1 MPKRG
6 ENIYLRKDKRWEGR
20 YKSGYRSDGTA
31 KYSSIYGKTCREV
44 REKLFLKRQAL
55 AESETDCNLTIEKL
69 SQIWISAI
77 KHNVKESTL
86 SAYIIKLQKHI
97 IPSLGKVKFKRLTA
111 ENISQFA
118 DEKVCQGLS
127 VKYVSDI
134 LAVLKAMFRYLHRFC
149 NYADKSLLIMKLK
162 CDVPKKTLDF
172 DEAMQ
177 TRLRKHLAENPDC
190 SNAGILLAM
199 TTGIRIGELCGLKWG
214 DIDFEK
220 RILTVRRTVQRIS
233 SVGGATKIIVNS
245 PKSKSSVRVIHLSEF
260 LLSLMEKFKRDDD
273 IYIMSGR
280 TSPVEARTVR
290 YRFDKILKRLD
301 LPHINFHSLR
311 HIFATKCIEVGF
323 DVKTL
328 SEILGHSS
336 VELTL
341 NRYVHSSM
349 ERKEACMKRYSE
361 CVFG

>member
-6 ENIYLRKDKRWEGR
+6 ENIYLRRDRRWEGR
-20 YKSGYRSDGTA
+20 YKSGYKADGSA
-31 KYSSIYGKTCREV
+31 KYSSVYGKTYREV
-44 REKLFLKRQAL
+44 REKLFLKKQAL
-55 AESETDCNLTIEKL
+55 AENETDCNLTIEKL
-69 SQIWISAI
+69 SQVWISAI

-86 SAYIIKLQKHI
+86 SAYIIKLNKHI
-97 IPSLGKVKFKRLTA
+97 IPCLGRVKFRQLTA

-118 DEKVCQGLS
+118 DTKIKQGLS
-127 VKYVSDI
+127 AKYVSDI
-134 LAVLKAMFRYLHRFC
+134 LAVLKAMFRYLHRVC
-149 NYADKSLLIMKLK
+149 NYADKSLLILKLK
-162 CDVPKKTLDF
+162 CDVPKKELHF

-177 TRLRKHLAENPDC
+177 TKLRKYLAENPDC

-233 SVGGATKIIVNS
+233 CAGGATKIIVNS
-245 PKSKSSVRVIHLSEF
+245 PKSKSSVRVICLSEL
-260 LLSLMEKFKRDDD
+260 LLSLLKKFKRSDDV
-273 IYIMSGR
+273 YIMSGR
-280 TSPVEARTVR
+280 VTPVEARTVR

-311 HIFATKCIEVGF
+311 HIFATKCVEIGF

-341 NRYVHSSM
+341 NRYVHSSI
-349 ERKEACMKRYSE
+349 ERKETCMRLYSE